1 MDGRPLSAEPEQGTP
16 ATPAS
21 PRSFT
26 IGQVLTLAC
35 ARTDEQQSFC
45 SYGDLL
51 DVLGYMLGDVPAAD
65 DIPDAIEQCRPA
77 VRQAYP
83 ELAAEIPPPLNAP
96 DTAVL
101 SWLSHQERQYGGEL
115 TLAPLQGSGE

>member
-16 ATPAS
+16 ASPAS
-21 PRSFT
+21 RSFS

-35 ARTDEQQSFC
+35 AHTDMQQSFC

-51 DVLGYMLGDVPAAD
+51 DVLGFMLGDVPAAD
-65 DIPDAIEQCRPA
+65 DIPDAIDRCRPA
-77 VRQAYP
+77 VQ
-83 ELAAEIPPPLNAP
+83 LAHPALVAEIPPPLNAS

-101 SWLSHQERQYGGEL
+101 SWISHQERQHGSEL
-115 TLAPLQGSGE
+115 TLTPLQGSGE

>member
-21 PRSFT
+21 RSFS

-35 ARTDEQQSFC
+35 AHTDMQQSFC

-51 DVLGYMLGDVPAAD
+51 DVLGFMLGDVPAAD
-65 DIPDAIEQCRPA
+65 DIPDAIDRCRPA
-77 VRQAYP
+77 VQAAYP
-83 ELAAEIPPPLNAP
+83 ELAAEDPPAP
-96 DTAVL
+96 GASDTAVL
-101 SWLSHQERQYGGEL
+101 AWLSQQERQHGAEL
-115 TLAPLQGSGE
+115 TLTPLEESS